1 MSRSSVFCRL
11 TRYAAV
17 VAAAMALTA
26 CDKADDAGS
35 TSTTGAQTA
44 APAMQEIKIEILDH
58 ACDPMELTIDAGKVR
73 FIIHNKSN
81 RAVEWEILKGIRIID
96 ERENIPPGFTQKL
109 TTTLDPDTY
118 EMTCGLLSNPRGTLV
133 VRATADNGANR
144 KPTPIELVSAA
155 GEYKVY
161 ISTELNALLKQ
172 SQALADAIK
181 SGDLA
186 TAQALYAPALQRY
199 EHIEPVLKQFS
210 ALDTAIAADESV
222 FRERANDPAFSGF
235 HRIERGLF
243 ADQSTDNLEPV
254 AAQLL
259 ENISALQQEIS
270 TVKTSPDQ
278 MVGYAAALIR
288 EIEQSKLQGHKNLYA
303 RTDLW
308 GIQANL
314 DGSHR
319 IFRLVRPMLSKAHP
333 ELYQQIEDQ
342 YKAANTIL
350 ETYKTTDGFQPYEQL
365 TEADREALKTTLAQ
379 LNDNL
384 SSLPEALGLE

>member
-17 VAAAMALTA
+17 VAAAMALAA

-35 TSTTGAQTA
+35 GTAQTA

-181 SGDLA
+181 AGDLA
-186 TAQALYAPALQRY
+186 TAPALQRY